1 LWCREK
7 KFSYVWQRC
16 VAAMCPRHG
25 IQQLMSV
32 RGSLYDAAAKLTHGL
47 WCSREPN
54 LADLAVSGPIRCTRE
69 TEKDMV
75 KNTESGDSCRLHHV
89 LAKMQFGVFVR
100 LGEGTIKRF
109 SRVRSIY
116 NKKLTKPFWKK
127 SVWKLWK

>member
-1 LWCREK
+1 LLPC
-7 KFSYVWQRC
+7 
-16 VAAMCPRHG
+16 AHG

-32 RGSLYDAAAKLTHGL
+32 RGSLYDAAAKLTHGP

-54 LADLAVSGPIRCTRE
+54 LADLAVLGRPISGTRE
-69 TEKDMV
+69 KEKDMV
-75 KNTESGDSCRLHHV
+75 
-89 LAKMQFGVFVR
+89 KMQFGVFVR

-116 NKKLTKPFWKK
+116 NIKLTKPFWKK